1 MSQQDA
7 IQILRRMFAEGIEM
21 TSPQATSWLR
31 RNLKNIGPINPASI
45 IKTSGTESS
54 IVRFKPGSIYLF
66 GYNPKTKEVLP
77 YYDLFPMVL
86 ILDYAENGFIG
97 LNFHYLNPM
106 DRQIFFNT
114 LVKYLNDEDFD
125 ENPKAYFDLAY
136 ATLKA
141 TKDLKYYKPTIKRY
155 YYKNIVTKV
164 TEVPP
169 LYWKFM
175 LFLPLER
182 FKKEVKENVWK
193 ESKRKI

>member
-1 MSQQDA
+1 
-7 IQILRRMFAEGIEM
+7 
-21 TSPQATSWLR
+21 
-31 RNLKNIGPINPASI
+31 
-45 IKTSGTESS
+45 
-54 IVRFKPGSIYLF
+54 
-66 GYNPKTKEVLP
+66 
-77 YYDLFPMVL
+77 
-86 ILDYAENGFIG
+86 
-97 LNFHYLNPM
+97 M